1 MEDIEPDSE
10 RIKQLENARKFNLDT
25 AEIIRETMQ
34 LTLAETREEMEV
46 LYPAEGEPVN
56 SIPLDDPISPL
67 DQLQIRAI
75 EWVSLANSE
84 DLLLDTL
91 INGNIVFRRFLRTLP
106 KVWS

>member
-1 MEDIEPDSE
+1 
-10 RIKQLENARKFNLDT
+10 
-25 AEIIRETMQ
+25 MQ
-34 LTLAETREEMEV
+34 RTLAETREEMEV
-46 LYPAEGEPVN
+46 LYPGEGEPVN

-91 INGNIVFRRFLRTLP
+91 INGNILFRRFLRTP
-106 KVWS
+106 TSPTF